1 LAKFKLALLIVLV
14 ALAFPSLTVE
24 ANSVSVAYDGGYE
37 PLKDPVPG

>member
-1 LAKFKLALLIVLV
+1 MAKFKLALLVVLV

-24 ANSVSVAYDGGYE
+24 ANPVTVVHDGGYE